1 MSHDMKKGAMEE
13 EEHKMESAGGMRW
26 LLTYADMITLLL
38 GLFVIIAGTRS
49 QDETKFQIIADQAER
64 VFGGGSALLLEGE
77 GVLEGSKGVLPF
89 GTLAK
94 KEGEEKKKEQAFTVT
109 QTSVGILINLSSGIL
124 FDSGSAELKPDARA
138 VIEEVYDLY
147 LKKDSNSILIKG
159 HTDIMPI
166 SSLIFPSNWELSAG
180 RAASVARYLINRW
193 GIEPTRI
200 TTAGCADTEPV
211 ASNDTEE
218 GRSKNRRV
226 EIFVLSNEASKVM
239 GQIRNANQQPAAGTP
254 VLIPEATG
262 IAGEGSTQ
270 GDQMPKSTE

>member
-13 EEHKMESAGGMRW
+13 EEHKLESAGGMRW

-38 GLFVIIAGTRS
+38 GLFVIIAGTRT

-77 GVLEGSKGVLPF
+77 GVLEGSKGVMPYRTE
-89 GTLAK
+89 GK
-94 KEGEEKKKEQAFTVT
+94 KEGEEKKGQAFTVT
-109 QTSVGILINLSSGIL
+109 QTNVGILINLSSGIL
-124 FDSGSAELKPDARA
+124 FDSGSAELRPEARA

-147 LKKDSNSILIKG
+147 LKRDGNSILIKG
-159 HTDIMPI
+159 HTDDRPI
-166 SSLIFPSNWELSAG
+166 SSQIFPSNWELSAG

-211 ASNDTEE
+211 ATNNTEE
-218 GRSKNRRV
+218 GRSQNRRV

-239 GQIRNANQQPAAGTP
+239 GEIRNANQRPGSGAPT
-254 VLIPEATG
+254 LIPEATA
-262 IAGEGSTQ
+262 IIGEGSTQ
-270 GDQMPKSTE
+270 GETMPKSTE